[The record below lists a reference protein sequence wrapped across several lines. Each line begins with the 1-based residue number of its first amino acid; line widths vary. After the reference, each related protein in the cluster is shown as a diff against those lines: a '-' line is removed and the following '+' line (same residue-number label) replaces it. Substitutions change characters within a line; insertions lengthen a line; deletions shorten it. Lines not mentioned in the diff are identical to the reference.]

1 MPSPIRISLPD
12 SNPNIPKTNYSP
24 QDGRIVAL
32 AGPPPGQPPGLVQ
45 TPDGRLVMA
54 GRARAGLQDRD
65 MMLYGAREERRD
77 YNQAHGS

>member
-1 MPSPIRISLPD
+1 M
-12 SNPNIPKTNYSP
+12 
-24 QDGRIVAL
+24 AL

-45 TPDGRLVMA
+45 TPDGRLMMA